1 MDVAFDQNLIGN
13 YHSKS
18 QIIRVLTESWVLN
31 HIYYPRC
38 GYHKILHFPNNS
50 AVADFYCPMC
60 KNEYE
65 LKSKNGAIGHKIAC
79 NSLNESTIGSTCD
92 LMTYSAIFAR

>member
-18 QIIRVLTESWVLN
+18 QIIRVLTESWELN

-65 LKSKNGAIGHKIAC
+65 LKSKNGAIGHKIAGGAYGAFIQRITSD
-79 NSLNESTIGSTCD
+79 NNPDFLI
-92 LMTYSAIFAR
+92 